1 MGQCIFLLTSITDL
15 FRKCFHDKYFYELLL
30 YLSTSFH
37 MFIFNL
43 LLCSDRTVRIWKTR
57 NLQDG
62 QLFDTGDPVEDIA
75 SN

>member
-1 MGQCIFLLTSITDL
+1 
-15 FRKCFHDKYFYELLL
+15 
-30 YLSTSFH
+30 

-43 LLCSDRTVRIWKTR
+43 LFCSDRTVRIWKAR

-62 QLFDTGDPVEDIA
+62 QLSDTGDLGEDIA

>member
-1 MGQCIFLLTSITDL
+1 
-15 FRKCFHDKYFYELLL
+15 
-30 YLSTSFH
+30 